1 MAATL
6 ITIQEA
12 ASISGKSIQ
21 TIRRAIKSKKLV
33 ARKKKTPQGYNY
45 TVNQDSVYKYYKI
58 KADFGGRK
66 SGGIKQTKIE
76 ERLAEEFATLAD
88 LKRIQKDMDEL
99 ITEHKK
105 AKDSFVRFM
114 KAFQEKFA
122 VMENQMKLLEEPDEK
137 RWYQF
142 WK

>member
-6 ITIQEA
+6 ISIQEA

-21 TIRRAIKSKKLV
+21 TIRRAIKAKKLS

-45 TVNQDSVYKYYKI
+45 VVNQDSVYKYYKI

-66 SGGIKQTKIE
+66 AAGIKQTKIE
-76 ERLAEEFATLAD
+76 EHLAEEFATLAD

-114 KAFQEKFA
+114 KVFQEKFS

-137 RWYQF
+137 RWFQF